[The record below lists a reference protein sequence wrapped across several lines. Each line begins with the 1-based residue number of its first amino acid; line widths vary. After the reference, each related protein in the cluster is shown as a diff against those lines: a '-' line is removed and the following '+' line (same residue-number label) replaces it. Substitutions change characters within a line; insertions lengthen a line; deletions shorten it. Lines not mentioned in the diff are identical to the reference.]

1 MLYICLMRPQK
12 ALDKEV
18 ISGLTKVFSS
28 KGYEGA
34 SLQDLATAAS
44 LKKASLYHRFPN
56 GKKEMADAVLAHL
69 QAWVQENVFDILN
82 DTHTKP
88 EVRLKTAIENI
99 GVLYDGGNRTCIFRA
114 LSMEAGMEL
123 FGQQIEDGMKVWIAV
138 FEKIGLELKLSPK
151 QAKEYALQ
159 TLIDIQGSLILA
171 RGLGNT
177 GIFEKTLMNISNR

>member
-1 MLYICLMRPQK
+1 MRPQK

-34 SLQDLATAAS
+34 SLQDLANAAG

-56 GKKEMADAVLAHL
+56 GKREMADAVLADLH
-69 QAWVQENVFDILN
+69 AWVQENVFDVLN

-88 EVRLKTAIENI
+88 KVRLKTAIENI

-114 LSMEAGMEL
+114 LSMEAGIEL
-123 FGQQIEDGMKVWIAV
+123 FGEQIESGMKAWISG
-138 FEKIGLELKLSPK
+138 FEKIGLELKLSPE

-177 GIFEKTLMNISNR
+177 GIFENTLMNILNRYLK